1 MSAVFAVTIL
11 LPDPGPWALRVPV
24 PARFSS
30 RPLQLMPMAR
40 SGGSQCVEVRLAR
53 KVSRARLSKVKK
65 EAVEEEKT

>member
-1 MSAVFAVTIL
+1 
-11 LPDPGPWALRVPV
+11 
-24 PARFSS
+24 
-30 RPLQLMPMAR
+30 MAR